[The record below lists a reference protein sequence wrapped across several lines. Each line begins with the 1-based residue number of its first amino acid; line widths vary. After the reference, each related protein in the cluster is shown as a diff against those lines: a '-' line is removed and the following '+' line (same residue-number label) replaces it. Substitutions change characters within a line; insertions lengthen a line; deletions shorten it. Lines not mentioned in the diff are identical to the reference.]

1 MVIVYR
7 LENNLYLNI
16 TNRCTNDCCFCL
28 RNIEP
33 CIVGCNLWLDREPA
47 ARKVIETIGDPTPYD
62 EIVFCGYG
70 EPLTRLEVVKKVC
83 KYVKSFD
90 KKTRIDT
97 NGQANLIYNRN
108 IVPELKGL
116 VDSISISLNAE
127 NAEKYNKLC
136 RSEFGEKAFDGVVE
150 FARECVKHIP
160 EVTLTVVDLP
170 EIDVDKCRKIA
181 AEIGA
186 RFRVRPL
193 LKK

>member
-1 MVIVYR
+1 MIAYK
-7 LENNLYLNI
+7 LGNNLYLNI

-33 CIVGCNLWLDREPA
+33 CVVGYNLWLDREPTA
-47 ARKVIETIGDPTPYD
+47 LEVIDAIGDPAPYD

-83 KYVKSFD
+83 EYVKSFD

-116 VDSISISLNAE
+116 VDSVSISLNAE
-127 NAEKYNKLC
+127 NAKKYHQLC
-136 RSEFGEKAFDGVVE
+136 RSEFGEKAFYGIIE

-160 EVTLTVVDLP
+160 ETTLTVVNLP

-181 AEIGA
+181 VEIGA
-186 RFRVRPL
+186 HFRVRPL
-193 LKK
+193 LRK